1 MFHFLKILPELYEI
15 SKPSKEND
23 DHCHLK
29 VSVLFHVLEMH

>member
-1 MFHFLKILPELYEI
+1 MFRFLKILPELYEI

-29 VSVLFHVLEMH
+29 VSVLFHVLEIH